1 MLPRAVVIGGGL
13 AGLSAAVSL
22 AARGH
27 AVTVLEGQPGVG
39 GKARAVPGGGVLV
52 DVGPTILTDLAPLR
66 RLFAAAGVNCEE
78 AMPVERVDPAF
89 LAVFPGGRRLT
100 LHADPARLA
109 AELDALGADARADWQ
124 RLLDV
129 GAHAGRL
136 AEHYYARGDV
146 SGARGLA
153 AFVLGG
159 DVSLGDVLPFA
170 LRGSLESLLA
180 ATIRTPEL
188 RQLFAHFARFIGLD
202 APTAPAVTLLIPY
215 LFATAGVWHPRG
227 GASTLAAT
235 LATLAAKH
243 GAEIECTEPVSR
255 LEMAAGRVTAVI
267 TGSGR
272 RVPADV
278 CVAAVDVRATQR
290 WIPDRSLHR
299 KVARLRPGLAARVA
313 WWVLDAPPRLPH
325 HHVFHFGAAPA
336 AEPLYVATPGVTE
349 PELAPAGGT
358 VLYALEHGEPAPLLR
373 DGFADEL
380 QSRLETAGQWPQGRI
395 LACGVAGGPS
405 SCYGY
410 RIGPGLFSG
419 FRPSQRVR
427 GLANLFLAGGSVFPG
442 PGVSNVIRSGLRA
455 AALADT
461 ATGGGG
467 A

>member
-1 MLPRAVVIGGGL
+1 MPRAVVIGGGL

-27 AVTVLEGQPGVG
+27 AVTLLEGQPEVG
-39 GKARAVPGGGVLV
+39 GKARAVPGGGILV

-66 RLFAAAGVNCEE
+66 RLFAAAGVDFEE
-78 AMPVERVDPAF
+78 AMPLERVDPAF
-89 LAVFPGGRRLT
+89 LAVFPGGRRLA

-109 AELDALGADARADWQ
+109 AELGALGADARADWQ
-124 RLLDV
+124 RLLDL
-129 GAHAGRL
+129 GARAGRL

-146 SGARGLA
+146 SGACGLA

-188 RQLFAHFARFIGLD
+188 RHLFAHFARFIGLD
-202 APTAPAVTLLIPY
+202 APAAPAVTLLIPY

-227 GASTLAAT
+227 GASALAAT
-235 LATLAAKH
+235 LATLAAKR
-243 GAEIECTEPVSR
+243 GAEIECAEPVSR

-278 CVAAVDVRATQR
+278 CVAAVDVGATLR
-290 WIPDRSLHR
+290 WIPYRSLHR
-299 KVARLRPGLAARVA
+299 KVARLRPGLTARIA

-358 VLYALEHGEPAPLLR
+358 VLYALEHGEPARRLR

-380 QSRLETAGQWPQGRI
+380 QSRLEAAGQWPQSRV
-395 LACGVAGGPS
+395 LARGVAGGLS

-419 FRPSQRVR
+419 FRPSQRVP

-442 PGVSNVIRSGLRA
+442 PGVSNVVRSGLRA
-455 AALADT
+455 AALAD
-461 ATGGGG
+461 AGSTGGG